1 MAKHM
6 RISGGGK
13 LGWRCRREDGWV
25 EVACANGGS
34 NDVALFKQVFRVVNN
49 ATPVACGLWP
59 ACKLHTVQN
68 MLPSRVSAS
77 VWMLFGGDDAPSA

>member
-1 MAKHM
+1 M

-34 NDVALFKQVFRVVNN
+34 NYVALFKQVFRVVNN
-49 ATPVACGLWP
+49 ATTVACGLWP
-59 ACKLHTVQN
+59 VACLQALHTVQN

-77 VWMLFGGDDAPSA
+77 MWMLFGGDDAPSA

>member
-34 NDVALFKQVFRVVNN
+34 NYVALFKQVFRVVNN
-49 ATPVACGLWP
+49 ATTVACGLLAYRP
-59 ACKLHTVQN
+59 VYAAFTCRSLGVDF
-68 MLPSRVSAS
+68 
-77 VWMLFGGDDAPSA
+77 VWRR